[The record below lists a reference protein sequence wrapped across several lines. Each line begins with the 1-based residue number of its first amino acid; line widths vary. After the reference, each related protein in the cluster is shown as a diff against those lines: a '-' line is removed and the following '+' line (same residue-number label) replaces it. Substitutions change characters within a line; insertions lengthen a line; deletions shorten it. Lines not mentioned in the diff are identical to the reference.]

1 METFVAI
8 ILVLIMIIYDSNF
21 IEHFKKRETFV
32 VSKPNISNIQNLL
45 PKENPLLINTTPI
58 WIFVPNNDLN
68 NITDIERLCISTVH
82 KHMSKYNIKIINYNK
97 IKILLPEYLDE
108 IDNCKTLYLLH
119 NLIKYAIL
127 HKYGGLWLPS
137 SSIIMKPLNIL
148 NSLRRDKLITF
159 GNNNTQLINNSG
171 KSDII
176 LCCNKDNLIISNMLT
191 FIKKNINSFQNSIN
205 FSKGINA
212 HFNKIVNDHNHHH
225 TNQIQEK
232 INNSPINNSHLFS
245 NQLSIDSI
253 DCNIVH
259 VNFANIIN
267 NTKYSFLINMSQND
281 ILNSNMLIGRLLN
294 KSMNS

>member
-1 METFVAI
+1 M
-8 ILVLIMIIYDSNF
+8 
-21 IEHFKKRETFV
+21 
-32 VSKPNISNIQNLL
+32 
-45 PKENPLLINTTPI
+45 
-58 WIFVPNNDLN
+58 
-68 NITDIERLCISTVH
+68 
-82 KHMSKYNIKIINYNK
+82 
-97 IKILLPEYLDE
+97 
-108 IDNCKTLYLLH
+108 
-119 NLIKYAIL
+119 LIKYAIL

-205 FSKGINA
+205 FSKGIKA